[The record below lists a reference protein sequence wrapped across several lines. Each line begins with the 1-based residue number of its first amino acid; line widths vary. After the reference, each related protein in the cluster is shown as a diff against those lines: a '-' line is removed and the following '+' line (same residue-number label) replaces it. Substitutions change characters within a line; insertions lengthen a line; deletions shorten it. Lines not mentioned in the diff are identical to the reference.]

1 MRFLIEKSIFDS
13 PNEYDK
19 IRDRRQR
26 FDYINNFLNSLPNAQ
41 HLKKAKDIYID
52 SILENGHN
60 DLTNKFIP
68 FIRNIYFDAPKNIV
82 SLIKELVDKN
92 KLNLKDSKVQKWL
105 YSSDLYNRPEYD
117 IDYTI
122 KALTLASNPDL
133 QKEDGV
139 NKFSDKDLKITNF
152 YKDGKLLSAEQIKD
166 VLRNWQTKEL
176 DLPRYK
182 SKSSSNRLKQV
193 FKDNN
198 PKMTDDEVDTKTS
211 EIINTADE
219 QIKNDIADGLINMG
233 IKRTDATA
241 LVNQYYKEGD
251 TAEELMTNVLRSRS

>member
-19 IRDRRQR
+19 IKDRRQR

-68 FIRNIYFDAPKNIV
+68 FIRNIYFDVPKSIAN
-82 SLIKELVDKN
+82 LIKELVDKN

-122 KALTLASNPDL
+122 KALTLASNPNL

-139 NKFSDKDLKITNF
+139 NKFSDKDLKIINF
-152 YKDGKLLSAEQIKD
+152 YKDGQLLSAEQIKD
-166 VLRNWQTKEL
+166 VLRKWQTKEFTSEDTPETVKIKEGAINALVALGVSKKEASDIVGKLYSKEDTPEKLTMKALQTL
-176 DLPRYK
+176 DK
-182 SKSSSNRLKQV
+182 SKR
-193 FKDNN
+193 
-198 PKMTDDEVDTKTS
+198 
-211 EIINTADE
+211 
-219 QIKNDIADGLINMG
+219 
-233 IKRTDATA
+233 
-241 LVNQYYKEGD
+241 
-251 TAEELMTNVLRSRS
+251 